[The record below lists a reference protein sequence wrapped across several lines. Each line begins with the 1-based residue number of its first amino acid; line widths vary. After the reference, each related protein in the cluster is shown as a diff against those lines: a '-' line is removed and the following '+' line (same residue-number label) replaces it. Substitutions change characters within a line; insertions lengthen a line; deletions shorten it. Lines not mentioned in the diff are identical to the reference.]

1 LYLELVAHN
10 EEDYQNYRRAAKQHW
25 DMMKQYYEKAV
36 DAFREGNQKEV
47 EYLLG
52 EVSNHFLEQE
62 LEDII

>member
-1 LYLELVAHN
+1 MLKN
-10 EEDYQNYRRAAKQHW
+10 FQWKFQ
-25 DMMKQYYEKAV
+25 AV